1 MSKSKKSDLFSVVY
15 RHLIIIFFIAV
26 SSTIESNQGNLSS
39 ISRLEFHTPF
49 HSVQPNVHLDTMDKN
64 SRTIH

>member
-26 SSTIESNQGNLSS
+26 SSTIESNQGN
-39 ISRLEFHTPF
+39 
-49 HSVQPNVHLDTMDKN
+49 
-64 SRTIH
+64 